1 MYKWGPVSIHCEN
14 RCKPATPSR
23 LPLSHQQLLLLTPP
37 LAAVPRDQK
46 HHPAPGAPEGA
57 GCPGHTEPVPPW
69 CALTFPPGV
78 GSALISGDT

>member
-1 MYKWGPVSIHCEN
+1 MYEWGPVSVHCGN

-46 HHPAPGAPEGA
+46 HHPAPPGPPRVLAVQVTLSLCLRGA
-57 GCPGHTEPVPPW
+57 
-69 CALTFPPGV
+69 L
-78 GSALISGDT
+78 